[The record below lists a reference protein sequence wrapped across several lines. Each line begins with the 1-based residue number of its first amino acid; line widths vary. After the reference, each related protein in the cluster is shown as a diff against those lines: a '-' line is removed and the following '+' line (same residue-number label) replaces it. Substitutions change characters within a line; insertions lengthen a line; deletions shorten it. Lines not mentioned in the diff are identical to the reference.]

1 MKKLI
6 ASLLTVATV
15 ASMAS
20 MTAFATPAT
29 DTADLFKV
37 APKGSIFVDDEN
49 YVESDGTPAGTIA
62 KREIT
67 PDSTIYIDLALL
79 GNFEGTDNGNV
90 IAASADLAEKFI
102 DDDLFKVKTDK
113 GDDDSKIIKK
123 ISVVEK
129 NINKS
134 AGREKAIKIELK
146 DDMTDDEFKINPS
159 VTFTAKEDIKNASG
173 DEVIIKDGTKYT
185 VELGNFY
192 VSNNEVKGDKD
203 WSAGDGG
210 VVAKPTKNDDNEVTW
225 EDENNTLVK
234 LTFESDDDAAK
245 YYPKMSTKWEDAHYA
260 ENFAET
266 DAFIRNFI
274 GNPTISSTSRPVVE
288 FYSPFVDDDDEFTV
302 APEDVVIYQVVDGA
316 LVDVTEK
323 FTIAENDDDDT
334 VFMIKTRTLGTYIFS
349 NGPAVAPAEEIE
361 EPIEEPADEKAN
373 PGTGRF

>member
-20 MTAFATPAT
+20 MTAFA
-29 DTADLFKV
+29 ADETIDAKV
-37 APKGSIFVDDEN
+37 ADSGSCIYDDDKN
-49 YVESDGTPAGTIA
+49 PMTIN
-62 KREIT
+62 EIT
-67 PDSTIYIDLALL
+67 PDSTFYINLDVLKTAGKFSSVDVGWLL
-79 GNFEGTDNGNV
+79 
-90 IAASADLAEKFI
+90 

-129 NINKS
+129 NIDKTP
-134 AGREKAIKIELK
+134 GRENVIKIELK

-159 VTFTAKEDIKNASG
+159 VKFTAKCDITAAGKEAKEDE
-173 DEVIIKDGTKYT
+173 EVAIADGTKYT
-185 VELGNFY
+185 VQLENFY

-203 WSAGDGG
+203 WHAGTGG

-225 EDENNTLVK
+225 EDENNTLVS

-245 YYPKMSTKWEDAHYA
+245 YYPKMSTKWEDADYA

-288 FYSPFVDDDDEFTV
+288 FFNPFVDDDEELTV
-302 APEDVVIYQVVDGA
+302 AVEDVVIYEVKDGA

-323 FTIAENDDDDT
+323 FTAGENEDGDS
-334 VFMIKTRTLGTYIFS
+334 VFTIKTRTLGTYIFS